1 MKPNEKNQADTQT
14 NAACEAEKFP
24 NPVDDIVP
32 GWSIDPVTS
41 ERFFKSP
48 KGTTFFAGS
57 GGLRAAIGD
66 KAPAPV
72 CGWIEVVSEGCNRDG
87 KGFKRLV
94 RFKDRRGVT
103 HRLMLDLSDI
113 GGNPGAV
120 CKRLLDDGLP
130 LYSVTQQGGNAQL
143 VDFLLNAP
151 VMEQFT
157 AADSYGWFERGGVFV
172 LPAGAVGIPSDGV
185 KVEPPGDDTGAP
197 MYSQAGT
204 LEEWKATIGMD
215 ARHSS
220 RIAFAICIA
229 FAAPL
234 LAFTDEGS
242 GGFHFVGKSSQ
253 GKSTAMK
260 ALCSV
265 WAQAVEGCGELASW
279 RSTDNGLEAVAAA
292 HTDLPLILDELKQA
306 ERSVEQAL
314 YMLANGAGKRRQTR
328 GLKAQKPLTW
338 RTLYA
343 STGELT
349 ADELA
354 AQYGKEVATGANV
367 RMANIPAVPEGGAFG
382 VFETVPQGMTPEALA
397 ESFAHNAARI
407 YGTAGPA
414 FLARLVERV
423 QSLGGAERMSE
434 ELRRMMKEWIESSGA
449 DVLSSQTRRVA
460 KRFALVAAAGELAA
474 AFGVLPW
481 NQGEASQYAAACFRS
496 FLADFETSEDRAGRL
511 CEIPFQLIDSYPE
524 NFSYHM
530 PDGGR
535 IEAKYTTPFYGDV
548 VSDMPVDGGEGR
560 GAPAL
565 VLMTGEGWKK
575 ACGRNAAE
583 IGRAMMTMGY
593 LLSNNGRKFQHNGS
607 ADTFLGIPIHGRYI
621 FIREGSYSAKVAD
634 FLAETYFSKGAV
646 CEMRKKA
653 MRRIV
658 RSTVAQPCNLIN
670 RSKNG
675 TLPRKA
681 CATGLQTDK
690 PDKPKK

>member
-1 MKPNEKNQADTQT
+1 MKLIEKNQADTQT

-32 GWSIDPVTS
+32 GWSIDPVTG
-41 ERFFKSP
+41 ERFFTSP

-66 KAPAPV
+66 KAPV

-94 RFKDRRGVT
+94 RFKDRRGRM
-103 HRLMLDLSDI
+103 HSLMLDLSDI

-151 VMEQFT
+151 VREQFT

-397 ESFAHNAARI
+397 ESFAHNAARV
-407 YGTAGPA
+407 YVARR
-414 FLARLVERV
+414 ARL
-423 QSLGGAERMSE
+423 S
-434 ELRRMMKEWIESSGA
+434 
-449 DVLSSQTRRVA
+449 
-460 KRFALVAAAGELAA
+460 
-474 AFGVLPW
+474 
-481 NQGEASQYAAACFRS
+481 
-496 FLADFETSEDRAGRL
+496 
-511 CEIPFQLIDSYPE
+511 
-524 NFSYHM
+524 
-530 PDGGR
+530 
-535 IEAKYTTPFYGDV
+535 
-548 VSDMPVDGGEGR
+548 
-560 GAPAL
+560 
-565 VLMTGEGWKK
+565 
-575 ACGRNAAE
+575 
-583 IGRAMMTMGY
+583 
-593 LLSNNGRKFQHNGS
+593 
-607 ADTFLGIPIHGRYI
+607 
-621 FIREGSYSAKVAD
+621 
-634 FLAETYFSKGAV
+634 
-646 CEMRKKA
+646 
-653 MRRIV
+653 
-658 RSTVAQPCNLIN
+658 
-670 RSKNG
+670 
-675 TLPRKA
+675 
-681 CATGLQTDK
+681 
-690 PDKPKK
+690 

>member
-1 MKPNEKNQADTQT
+1 MKLIEKNQADTQT

-32 GWSIDPVTS
+32 GWSIDPVTG
-41 ERFFKSP
+41 ERFFTSP

-57 GGLRAAIGD
+57 GGLRAAVGD
-66 KAPAPV
+66 RAPAPV

-94 RFKDRRGVT
+94 RFKDRRGVM

-151 VMEQFT
+151 VRDQFT
-157 AADSYGWFERGGVFV
+157 AADSYGWFERGGMFV

-397 ESFAHNAARI
+397 EN
-407 YGTAGPA
+407 G
-414 FLARLVERV
+414 V
-423 QSLGGAERMSE
+423 Q
-434 ELRRMMKEWIESSGA
+434 
-449 DVLSSQTRRVA
+449 
-460 KRFALVAAAGELAA
+460 LAA
-474 AFGVLPW
+474 ATGGLLCPVMNARREQVFNAL
-481 NQGEASQYAAACFRS
+481 
-496 FLADFETSEDRAGRL
+496 FEVRDGQTCRLCADRAL
-511 CEIPFQLIDSYPE
+511 PMVE
-524 NFSYHM
+524 
-530 PDGGR
+530 
-535 IEAKYTTPFYGDV
+535 
-548 VSDMPVDGGEGR
+548 
-560 GAPAL
+560 
-565 VLMTGEGWKK
+565 
-575 ACGRNAAE
+575 
-583 IGRAMMTMGY
+583 
-593 LLSNNGRKFQHNGS
+593 
-607 ADTFLGIPIHGRYI
+607 LGHG
-621 FIREGSYSAKVAD
+621 
-634 FLAETYFSKGAV
+634 LAEDPAYAGRPVLLTGDGA
-646 CEMRKKA
+646 A
-653 MRRIV
+653 MTAQVLAGILPAECVICLPERDSRV
-658 RSTVAQPCNLIN
+658 SAYHVAQ
-670 RSKNG
+670 
-675 TLPRKA
+675 
-681 CATGLQTDK
+681 CALRAYRAGVRTTDAELTPVYLRMSQAERTRAEK
-690 PDKPKK
+690 LAQNAPESERNE

>member
-1 MKPNEKNQADTQT
+1 MTLIEKNQADTQT
-14 NAACEAEKFP
+14 NAAYEAEKIP
-24 NPVDDIVP
+24 VPVDDILP
-32 GWSIDPVTS
+32 GWKPDPVTG

-48 KGTTFFAGS
+48 QGTTFFAGS
-57 GGLRAAIGD
+57 GGLRASVDD

-87 KGFKRLV
+87 RGFKRLV
-94 RFKDRRGVT
+94 RFKDRRGIM

-113 GGNPGAV
+113 GGNPSAV

-130 LYSVTQQGGNAQL
+130 LYSVKQQTGNTWL

-151 VMEQFT
+151 VKDQFT

-172 LPAGAVGIPSDGV
+172 LPARAVGTPSDGV
-185 KVEPPGDDTGAP
+185 KVEPPNDDTGAP

-204 LEEWKATIGMD
+204 LEEWKASIGMD

-306 ERSVEQAL
+306 ERNVEQAL

-414 FLARLVERV
+414 FLTRLVERV
-423 QSLGGAERMSE
+423 QSLGGAERMAE
-434 ELRRMMKEWIESSGA
+434 ELRRMMKEWIDANGA

-481 NQGEASQYAAACFRS
+481 DRGEASRYAAACFWS
-496 FLADFETSEDRAGRL
+496 FFADFETSEDRARRL

-530 PDGGR
+530 PGRR
-535 IEAKYTTPFYGDV
+535 IEAKNKTPFYGDV
-548 VSDMPVDGGEGR
+548 VSDVPVDGGEGL
-560 GAPAL
+560 GAPVL
-565 VLMTGEGWKK
+565 VLMTGEGWRK

-583 IGRAMMTMGY
+583 IGRAMMASGC

-607 ADTFLGIPIHGRYI
+607 GDTFLGIPIHGRYI
-621 FIREGSYSAKVAD
+621 FIRVKSFPEQVAKY
-634 FLAETYFSKGAV
+634 LAKTQFSQEAV
-646 CEMRKKA
+646 GKMREKA
-653 MRRIV
+653 MRRSV
-658 RSTVAQPCNLIN
+658 ETAVAQSDNPIN

-675 TLPRKA
+675 MRLKNA
-681 CATGLQTDK
+681 CGTSS
-690 PDKPKK
+690 